1 MDFNQSQSRKFFGQ
15 TVIVTGGSKGIGLG
29 IARVFASF
37 GANLLVVARTEGPLI
52 DAVNEL
58 TSIQH
63 RLGNGGNVSHLVA
76 DVSVAE
82 QCAAMASVAAERY
95 SGRIDVLCANAGGFP
110 SARIEDLTEEMWDSL
125 FACNVKSSFLS
136 VKAVLPYMRR
146 AQYGR
151 IVLTSSITGP
161 ITGFGGW
168 CHYGATKAA
177 QLGFMRTLAVEV
189 AQQGI
194 TVNSVLPGNITTE
207 AIAAMGDDYRKA
219 MEGCIPMRRMGTV
232 EDIGHAAAFL
242 GSREA
247 MFITGQTLV
256 VDGGQ
261 VLPETKEAL

>member
-1 MDFNQSQSRKFFGQ
+1 LNQAQSRKFSGQ

-37 GANLLVVARTEGPLI
+37 GANLLIVARSEESLKTS
-52 DAVNEL
+52 VNEL
-58 TSIQH
+58 TAIQQ

-76 DVSVAE
+76 DVSVPE
-82 QCAAMASVAAERY
+82 QCESMVSVAADRY
-95 SGRIDVLCANAGGFP
+95 NGRIDVLCANAGAFP
-110 SARIEDLTEEMWDSL
+110 SARIEDLDEKQWDAL
-125 FACNVKSSFLS
+125 FNTNVKSSFLC

-146 AQYGR
+146 QQYGR
-151 IVLTSSITGP
+151 VILTSSITGP

-177 QLGFMRTLAVEV
+177 QLGFMRTVAVEV

-219 MEGCIPMRRMGTV
+219 MEACIPMRKMGTV

-242 GSREA
+242 ASPEA
-247 MFITGQTLV
+247 KFITGQTLV